1 MKSTDLE
8 RAERIVTSLR
18 TCERRLHDF
27 ELRDRRQL
35 ATPACAVVYKDMD
48 LAGPEIDAA
57 VQVTLR
63 RLREQLRAALQELG
77 VEYVSETLGSTTEEA
92 KP

>member
-1 MKSTDLE
+1 
-8 RAERIVTSLR
+8 
-18 TCERRLHDF
+18 
-27 ELRDRRQL
+27 
-35 ATPACAVVYKDMD
+35 MD

-77 VEYVSETLGSTTEEA
+77 VEYVSETLGATAEEA
-92 KP
+92 KA